1 MKIPIPLRMRRKNK
15 SHPKK
20 KRRRR
25 SLPVREKNLHPR
37 EMMVT
42 TMKIFRQPSPRN
54 LKKHHLLHVTP
65 NLLHPRRPRFKLASH
80 HPTTTSLPRRRK
92 RIHLFH
98 PLKSKSTKPWVHSSK
113 MSSPQAKNRVSN
125 PSLQV
130 YYTPSVHPKTP

>member
-15 SHPKK
+15 SHLKK
-20 KRRRR
+20 KRRR
-25 SLPVREKNLHPR
+25 SLPAREKNLHLR
-37 EMMVT
+37 KMMVT

-80 HPTTTSLPRRRK
+80 PATSLPKRRK
-92 RIHLFH
+92 RTHLFH
-98 PLKSKSTKPWVHSSK
+98 PLKNKSTKPLVHSSK
-113 MSSPQAKNRVSN
+113 TSSPQAKNRVSN

>member
-1 MKIPIPLRMRRKNK
+1 MKIPIPLRMKRKNK
-15 SHPKK
+15 SHLKKK
-20 KRRRR
+20 KRRR
-25 SLPVREKNLHPR
+25 SLPAREKNLHLR
-37 EMMVT
+37 KMMVT

-80 HPTTTSLPRRRK
+80 PATSLPKRRK
-92 RIHLFH
+92 RTHLFH
-98 PLKSKSTKPWVHSSK
+98 PLKNKLTKPSVHSSK
-113 MSSPQAKNRVSN
+113 TSSPQAKNRVSN

>member
-1 MKIPIPLRMRRKNK
+1 MKIPIPLRMKRKNK
-15 SHPKK
+15 SHLKK
-20 KRRRR
+20 KRRR
-25 SLPVREKNLHPR
+25 SLPAREKNLHPR
-37 EMMVT
+37 KMMVT

-80 HPTTTSLPRRRK
+80 PATSLPKRRK
-92 RIHLFH
+92 RTHLFH
-98 PLKSKSTKPWVHSSK
+98 PLKNKSTKPLVHSSK
-113 MSSPQAKNRVSN
+113 TSSPQAKNRVSN

>member
-15 SHPKK
+15 SHLKK
-20 KRRRR
+20 KRRR
-25 SLPVREKNLHPR
+25 SLPAREKNLHLR
-37 EMMVT
+37 KMMVT

-54 LKKHHLLHVTP
+54 LKKHPLLHVTP

-80 HPTTTSLPRRRK
+80 HPTTSLPRRRK
-92 RIHLFH
+92 KTHLFH
-98 PLKSKSTKPWVHSSK
+98 PLKNKLTKPLVHSSK
-113 MSSPQAKNRVSN
+113 TSSPQAKNRVSN